1 MNLANR
7 HRGAL
12 EPVDVHFR
20 APAAASSSSHRRILA
35 ILSLGIRKEIR
46 SAALRQHSGRSM
58 QSSTCTPT
66 LARRRRT
73 DDPAVKQG
81 EGSRSRFRPCQSA
94 GGSEAIADAAR
105 RRSRLYGTRAGW
117 AANANGGEIH
127 IGDQWIRRALP
138 PILRGTHTKTPWHST
153 LVLIRHGQ
161 SEWNAANRFTGWTD
175 IDLTDEGRREAAAG
189 AEALRDIGISRF
201 DRAFTSELA
210 RAQETLDIV
219 LSSIGQ
225 PPWRGAGAASALVR
239 RHWRLNE
246 RHYGALQG
254 RSKLEMID
262 EHGREQVRLWRQSFD
277 APPPPV
283 GADDARHP
291 GNDAAYARVPR
302 HLLPRGECL
311 RDTQRRVMPYW
322 QRCIAP
328 ELRLRGRVLVAAHG
342 HSCPRD
348 RQVARP
354 RRRRRHP
361 AGEDPERRAAAL
373 PPRRRRP
380 AAPPRGGRINLRR
393 VARRRRGAPPR
404 RQRRP
409 DPRPPSRL
417 NRDRDVCVQNLFMGC
432 SLCAQFRVLR
442 EPPRSRIDVQPGAR
456 FSGWGALR
464 ACGRRRRLPPG
475 PGRRLP
481 SLARSGRMLATPDA
495 RLRPPSC
502 RTI

>member
-1 MNLANR
+1 MVAGPIINQLA
-7 HRGAL
+7 
-12 EPVDVHFR
+12 
-20 APAAASSSSHRRILA
+20 APSVATPSSLPSSA
-35 ILSLGIRKEIR
+35 
-46 SAALRQHSGRSM
+46 
-58 QSSTCTPT
+58 
-66 LARRRRT
+66 
-73 DDPAVKQG
+73 
-81 EGSRSRFRPCQSA
+81 
-94 GGSEAIADAAR
+94 
-105 RRSRLYGTRAGW
+105 W
-117 AANANGGEIH
+117 A
-127 IGDQWIRRALP
+127 
-138 PILRGTHTKTPWHST
+138 HTKTPWHST

-201 DRAFTSELA
+201 DRAFTSELV

-328 ELRLRGRVLVAAHG
+328 ELRLRGRAVLVAAHG
-342 HSCPRD
+342 HSLRAIVKSLDRVADDDIQQVKIPNGVPLLYRLDAAGRPLRLEEDGLISGVWLGDDEARRRVANAGQILD
-348 RQVARP
+348 RQVA
-354 RRRRRHP
+354 
-361 AGEDPERRAAAL
+361 
-373 PPRRRRP
+373 
-380 AAPPRGGRINLRR
+380 
-393 VARRRRGAPPR
+393 
-404 RQRRP
+404 
-409 DPRPPSRL
+409 
-417 NRDRDVCVQNLFMGC
+417 
-432 SLCAQFRVLR
+432 
-442 EPPRSRIDVQPGAR
+442 
-456 FSGWGALR
+456 
-464 ACGRRRRLPPG
+464 
-475 PGRRLP
+475 
-481 SLARSGRMLATPDA
+481 
-495 RLRPPSC
+495 
-502 RTI
+502 